1 MSLLSLPSDILILI
15 TSHLSLPD
23 LLLLTQV
30 SREFHRHVHDFGWKS
45 VLRTLRRPSNSLVKS
60 LPHWSPLAQI
70 KYHTLSD
77 RSWEKQRFVARP
89 LSRPWRG
96 KLQPLL
102 AINESRL
109 FVAAGHTMYS
119 YAFISSD
126 DDGTSPGISFEASFD
141 FGLQDAPRND
151 ITSLACAPDGGS
163 DSTLFVGF
171 EDGEIQRVNIPPCNP
186 GQLGIP
192 VDSSFRTPFH
202 YHCGELIEALTVSGD
217 TLLSMSTNGK
227 AGLLHFSYGSSSTP
241 HMINLDTRAWS
252 ALLCT
257 SSSTPFAA
265 FGTSSD
271 TSPHRPF
278 HHSELHLTNADRG
291 LAHVPAPPSA
301 VYGIAS
307 APPASP
313 WGASDQILVSGWF
326 DGLVRVHDMRSSH
339 APTLSFADPWSFEP
353 VYAVACGGGWGHS
366 VVAFWDVR
374 VASRGWSVHAP
385 GNDVSPVYSIILES
399 SRLFGATQSRPFVY
413 DFGPAVRP
421 ETYPSLP
428 RTQGNDGLKYKK
440 GWDIGFYVT
449 KYDHPVVHA
458 GDH

>member
-1 MSLLSLPSDILILI
+1 M
-15 TSHLSLPD
+15 
-23 LLLLTQV
+23 
-30 SREFHRHVHDFGWKS
+30 
-45 VLRTLRRPSNSLVKS
+45 KS
-60 LPHWSPLAQI
+60 LPLWSPFAQV

-109 FVAAGHTMYS
+109 FVAAGHTLYS
-119 YAFISSD
+119 YMFISSD
-126 DDGTSPGISFEASFD
+126 HDGTSPGISFEASYD
-141 FGLQDAPRND
+141 LGLQDALRND
-151 ITSLACAPDGGS
+151 VTSLACAPDSGS

-171 EDGEIQRVNIPPCNP
+171 EDGEIQRVTIPPCNP
-186 GQLGIP
+186 GELGVP
-192 VDSSFRTPFH
+192 VDSSFRTHFH
-202 YHCGELIEALTVSGD
+202 YHGGELIEALAMSGD
-217 TLLSMSTNGK
+217 TLLSMSTNGN
-227 AGLLHFSYGSSSTP
+227 AGLLDFSCAASPAP

-271 TSPHRPF
+271 TPLTVHSITQSAISPTPSVILRASQHQCDSDF
-278 HHSELHLTNADRG
+278 DR
-291 LAHVPAPPSA
+291 PSA

-313 WGASDQILVSGWF
+313 WGASDQIIVSGWF
-326 DGLVRVHDMRSSH
+326 DGLVRVHDMRASH
-339 APTLSFADPWSFEP
+339 APTLTFADPWSFEP
-353 VYAVACGGGWGHS
+353 VYAVACGGGGGAHIAAGSARHS

-428 RTQGNDGLKYKK
+428 PTQGNDGLKYKK
-440 GWDIGFYVT
+440 KGWDRIGFYVT
-449 KYDHPVVHA
+449 KYDHPVVHV

>member
-1 MSLLSLPSDILILI
+1 
-15 TSHLSLPD
+15 
-23 LLLLTQV
+23 
-30 SREFHRHVHDFGWKS
+30 
-45 VLRTLRRPSNSLVKS
+45 VKS
-60 LPHWSPLAQI
+60 LQLWNPYAQV

-109 FVAAGHTMYS
+109 FVAAGHTLYS

-126 DDGTSPGISFEASFD
+126 HDGTSPGISFEASYD
-141 FGLQDAPRND
+141 LGHQHARRND
-151 ITSLACAPDGGS
+151 VTSLACVPDGGS
-163 DSTLFVGF
+163 DNTIFVGF
-171 EDGEIQRVNIPPCNP
+171 EDGEIQRVTIPPCNP
-186 GQLGIP
+186 GDLGVP
-192 VDSSFRTPFH
+192 VNSSCRTPFH
-202 YHCGELIEALTVSGD
+202 YHGGELVEALAVSGD

-227 AGLLHFSYGSSSTP
+227 AGLLDFSCATSQAP
-241 HMINLDTRAWS
+241 HMIDLDTRAWS
-252 ALLCT
+252 ALLSM
-257 SSSTPFAA
+257 SSSSPFAA

-271 TSPHRPF
+271 TPLTV
-278 HHSELHLTNADRG
+278 HSITQSSISSTPSLVLRASEHQYDSDFNR
-291 LAHVPAPPSA
+291 PSA

-326 DGLVRVHDMRSSH
+326 DGLVRVHDMRSSQ
-339 APTLSFADPWSFEP
+339 APTLTFADPWSFEP
-353 VYAVACGGGWGHS
+353 VYAVACGGGGGAHIAAGSARHS

-385 GNDVSPVYSIILES
+385 GNDISPVYSIILES

-428 RTQGNDGLKYKK
+428 PTQGNDGLKYKK
-440 GWDIGFYVT
+440 GLDRIGFYVT
-449 KYDHPVVHA
+449 KYDHPVVHV